1 MNRDEPSITNDPAA
15 DGTSRATAQTASRL
29 SGGRQGPAVEQDS
42 GYLEDTVNRSEAGT
56 TPRRYEQPVADDDDP
71 VMPAADSTLNTKI

>member
-1 MNRDEPSITNDPAA
+1 MNRDQRSISNVPA
-15 DGTSRATAQTASRL
+15 GERTPRESTQTASRL

-71 VMPAADSTLNTKI
+71 VMPAADSTVNTKI